1 MVLLWFVF
9 GGLLLDARADKLPDW
24 VLKRPPNT
32 KQYKFYLGRSNPI
45 SSEKQ
50 ALREAIEDAQE
61 QALKENFGV
70 ILKVDAE
77 AHATLSEVK
86 LSKRTSEVS
95 ELARLVLFEPVETL
109 ITPVP
114 GGQMAYVLCKY
125 PVEEIEREKRRLRS
139 VLQVKNGEGQIHEA
153 GKAGGKNFGSLEVLS
168 DPPGV
173 EVKVDHRPWGN
184 TPIRIR
190 GALEAGEHL
199 IDLSHPE
206 YEPELNGSVLIVPGQ
221 MLTYKKTLNRRK
233 ITLQIVSEPK
243 GALVSVNGH
252 TLPEQTPLE
261 YTALLGDPLSI
272 TLTHPET
279 LSQTHQVKAIDGV
292 LIPPINLVYKPAR
305 ILLDTYPSGAEVYID
320 EKLMGKTGSG
330 EAFVVTHG
338 VRKVELK
345 KEGYSSVEL
354 EVEVKGGETKVV
366 PTRTLTTIKVEE
378 VRRQREEEERRS
390 YEEAVKERER
400 EYKRQQDEA
409 EEYRILARYPEG
421 TTFFTFGYGGKTTE
435 PEVLDEEGFCCLQV
449 GLGLHKRFYRAN
461 YFRAHYNVA
470 LGKDRPPGEYSY
482 SYTDW
487 ETLVGHELGFGT
499 ASYLKEDF
507 RIGVE
512 VGYMASSRLISQ
524 GEFSQGFYGIHAA
537 IEHNTRYSP
546 GSTVFASELKVRSC
560 GPSRGSASQIQV
572 VFQFVL
578 GSVWD

>member
-153 GKAGGKNFGSLEVLS
+153 GKAGGKNFGSLEITS

-173 EVKVDHRPWGN
+173 EVKVDHRPWGS

-190 GALEAGEHL
+190 GALEAGEHM
-199 IDLSHPE
+199 IDLTHPE
-206 YEPELNGSVLIVPGQ
+206 YEPELNGSVIVVPGQ
-221 MLTYKKTLNRRK
+221 MTSYRKTLNRRK
-233 ITLQIVSEPK
+233 ITLQIVSEPR

-261 YTALLGDPLSI
+261 YTAFLGDPLSI

-279 LSQTHQVKAIDGV
+279 LSQTHQVKAIDGL

-320 EKLMGKTGSG
+320 GKFMGKTGSG

-338 VRKVELK
+338 ERSVELR

-366 PTRTLTTIKVEE
+366 PTRTLTTVKFEE
-378 VRRQREEEERRS
+378 LLRQREAEERRR
-390 YEEAVKERER
+390 YEEALKEREQ
-400 EYKRQQDEA
+400 EYRRQQEQA
-409 EEYRILARYPEG
+409 AEYRILSRYPGG
-421 TTFFTFGYGGKTTE
+421 TSFFTFGYGGKTTQ
-435 PEVLDEEGFCCLQV
+435 PDVQDDEGFCCLQM
-449 GLGLHKRFYRAN
+449 GLGLHKRFYRAH
-461 YFRAHYNVA
+461 YLRAHYNFA
-470 LGKDRPPGEYSY
+470 LGMDRSQGEYS
-482 SYTDW
+482 W
-487 ETLVGHELGFGT
+487 EHGEWEYLVGHELGVGT
-499 ASYLKEDF
+499 ASYLTESF
-507 RIGVE
+507 RLGME
-512 VGYMASSRLISQ
+512 VGVMTSSRLAAQ
-524 GEFSQGFYGIHAA
+524 GEFDQTFYGITAA
-537 IEHNTRYSP
+537 IEHITRYTP
-546 GSTVFASELKVRSC
+546 GSSIFASELKVRSC
-560 GPSRGSASQIQV
+560 GPSRGSASQVQV
-572 VFQFVL
+572 VFQFVI

>member
-9 GGLLLDARADKLPDW
+9 GGLLLEAHADKLPDW
-24 VLKRPPNT
+24 AQRKPPNT

-70 ILKVDAE
+70 LLKVDAE
-77 AHATLSEVK
+77 SHATLNDVK

-114 GGQMAYVLCKY
+114 GGQMAYVLCRY
-125 PVEEIEREKRRLRS
+125 PVEEIEREMRRIRS
-139 VLQVKNGEGQIHEA
+139 VLQVKNGEGQVHET

-168 DPPGV
+168 DPPGM

-199 IDLSHPE
+199 VDLTHPE

-221 MLTYKKTLNRRK
+221 SVTFRKTLNRRK

-279 LSQTHQVKAIDGV
+279 LSQTHQVKAIDG
-292 LIPPINLVYKPAR
+292 LQIPTINLVYKPAR
-305 ILLDTYPSGAEVYID
+305 ILLDTYPSGAEVYVD

-330 EAFVVTHG
+330 EAFVVSHG
-338 VRKVELK
+338 NRKVELK
-345 KEGYSSVEL
+345 KDGYSSVEL
-354 EVEVKGGETKVV
+354 EVEVKGGETKVI
-366 PTRTLTTIKVEE
+366 PTRTLTTVKFEE
-378 VRRQREEEERRS
+378 IRRQREDEERIR
-390 YEEAVKERER
+390 YEEALRQREA
-400 EYKRQQDEA
+400 EYKRQQDQA
-409 EEYRILARYPEG
+409 EEYRLLSRFPAG
-421 TTFFTFGYGGKTTE
+421 MDFFTFGYGGKTTE
-435 PEVLDEEGFCCLQV
+435 PDIVDDEGFCCLQM
-449 GLGLHKRFYRAN
+449 GLGFHKRFYRTN
-461 YFRAHYNVA
+461 YLRGHYSLA
-470 LGKDRPPGEYSY
+470 LGKDRAPGVESWQFG
-482 SYTDW
+482 DW
-487 ETLVGHELGFGT
+487 EYLIGHELGIGAT
-499 ASYLKEDF
+499 TYLKEDF
-507 RIGVE
+507 RLGVE
-512 VGYMASSRLISQ
+512 VGYLASSRLISQ
-524 GEFSQGFYGIHAA
+524 GEFSQAFYGFTAA
-537 IEHNTRYSP
+537 IEHNTRYLP
-546 GSTVFASELKVRSC
+546 GSSIFASELKVRSC
-560 GPSRGSASQIQV
+560 GPSRGSAPQIQV
-572 VFQFVL
+572 LFQFVL